1 LTGIK
6 TLYMSGCTQI
16 TPTGI
21 AHLVG
26 IRKLYMH
33 GCNPAT
39 ITAAR
44 TLGLPVR
51 A

>member
-1 LTGIK
+1 
-6 TLYMSGCTQI
+6 MDGCTQI
-16 TPTGI
+16 TPVGV

-26 IRKLYMH
+26 IKKLVMY

-44 TLGLPVR
+44 ALGLPVF